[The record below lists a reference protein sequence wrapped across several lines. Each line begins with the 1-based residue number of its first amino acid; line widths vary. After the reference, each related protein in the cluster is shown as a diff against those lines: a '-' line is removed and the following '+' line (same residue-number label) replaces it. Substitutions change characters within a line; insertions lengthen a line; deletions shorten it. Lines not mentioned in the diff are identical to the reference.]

1 MSFYVYMLECADGSI
16 YTGHTDELGAR
27 LAAHQLGT
35 SGLHVDQAAGAA
47 DLPDT
52 VRNPR

>member
-16 YTGHTDELGAR
+16 YTGHTDEVGAR
-27 LAAHQLGT
+27 LGAHQLGT
-35 SGLHVDQAAGAA
+35 FRGYVHQAARGADPPA
-47 DLPDT
+47 T